1 MGIFMQMK
9 YGCYQIVKEL
19 GKGAMGVVYQAHDP
33 HIDRLVALKVLGSN
47 RITNEDFVQ
56 RFLKE
61 AKVIGRLSHPNI
73 VIVYDVGKDHE
84 TIYIAME
91 YLEGESLNKISQKKR
106 LSLEE
111 ITDLGVHAALALDY
125 AHQKGIVHQ
134 DIKPSNIIIQPD
146 GRIKITDFGIA
157 HIEDPSAPHQTQTG
171 EILGSLTYMSPEQVM
186 SQTVDGRT
194 DLYSLGGL
202 LYELCTGLRPFQG
215 ENLPSL
221 FRAITQ
227 DRPAEPKITN
237 PAIPQVLSQTIMQCL
252 DKQPEKR
259 FQTGKAMAEA
269 LKDSLKKSS
278 RLESNALTT
287 QTMKSRLKHVT
298 YVFLT
303 AVILVSLIGG
313 FSYYFMNKDR
323 KKEMDS
329 LLPAMEMIAPAFLK
343 VQSTPIGAQV
353 FVDGMFKGKAPVKLE
368 LSPGKHEV
376 RLTLPDYYDWE
387 DQIQLK
393 EESETP
399 LLVRLIPTVDQ

>member
-1 MGIFMQMK
+1 MGIFMQMN
-9 YGCYQIVKEL
+9 YGRYQIIKEL
-19 GKGAMGVVYQAHDP
+19 GKGAMGVVYQARDP
-33 HIDRLVALKVLGSN
+33 HIDRLVALKVLRSD
-47 RITNEDFVQ
+47 RVTNEDFVQ

-61 AKVIGRLSHPNI
+61 AKAIGRLSHLNI

-91 YLEGESLNKISQKKR
+91 YLEGESLNKIFQGKR

-111 ITDLGVHAALALDY
+111 ITDLGIQAALALDY
-125 AHQKGIVHQ
+125 AHQKGIVHR

-157 HIEDPSAPHQTQTG
+157 HIEDPSAPQQTQAG
-171 EILGSLTYMSPEQVM
+171 EILGSPAYMSPEQVM
-186 SQTVDGRT
+186 SQPVDGRT

-227 DRPAEPKITN
+227 DSPAEPKITN
-237 PAIPQVLSQTIMQCL
+237 PAIPQALSQTIMKCL

-269 LKDSLKKSS
+269 LKVCLKKKSP
-278 RLESNALTT
+278 LESSAPTI
-287 QTMKSRLKHVT
+287 QIMKSRLKHVT

-313 FSYYFMNKDR
+313 FFYYLMNSKNKR
-323 KKEMDS
+323 GTDS
-329 LLPAMEMIAPAFLK
+329 FLPAVEMIAPAFLK
-343 VQSTPIGAQV
+343 VQSAPIGAQV

-368 LSPGKHEV
+368 LSTGKHEV
-376 RLTLPDYYDWE
+376 RLTLPDHYDWE
-387 DQIQLK
+387 AQIQLK
-393 EESETP
+393 EEGETP
-399 LLVRLIPTVDQ
+399 LLVRLIPTSYQ